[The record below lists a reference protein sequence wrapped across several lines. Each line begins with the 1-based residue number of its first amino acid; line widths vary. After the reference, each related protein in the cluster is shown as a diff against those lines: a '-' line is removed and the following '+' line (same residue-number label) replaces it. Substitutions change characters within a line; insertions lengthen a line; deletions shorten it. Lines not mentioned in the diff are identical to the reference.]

1 MAAEWN
7 TESDTSYTLSLQI
20 GKVCR
25 ERVYAEP
32 AWAFRTNS
40 ARLAEL
46 RSRGFVTSEREPA
59 DGGIITWWH
68 PTDAGREV
76 MAAYR
81 KGREDDFPNGLDWVG
96 EEL

>member
-1 MAAEWN
+1 MNDELAIWLWAIICAED
-7 TESDTSYTLSLQI
+7 SGLGYFALF
-20 GKVCR
+20 
-25 ERVYAEP
+25 AEP